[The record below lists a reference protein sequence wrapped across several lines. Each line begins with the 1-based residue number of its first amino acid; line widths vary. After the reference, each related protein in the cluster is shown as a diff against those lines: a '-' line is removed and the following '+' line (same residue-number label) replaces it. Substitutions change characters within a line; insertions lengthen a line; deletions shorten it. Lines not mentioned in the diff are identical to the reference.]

1 MTTAYISVIAITNFC
16 KLGSEKNVINPK
28 VDKKRR
34 KSDSDH
40 GENVGWKYL

>member
-1 MTTAYISVIAITNFC
+1 MTTACISGIAIIIFC

-28 VDKKRR
+28 LDMKRR

-40 GENVGWKYL
+40 GGNVGWKYL